1 MEGGPGEKT
10 RLGSSGQIGEGTGAV
25 WRALSGKG
33 YAK

>member
-1 MEGGPGEKT
+1 MEGGLGAKT
-10 RLGSSGQIGEGTGAV
+10 RLRTSGQIGEGIGAG